1 MDLAGVGIKAR
12 NGFNALHTAAKQ
24 GDLVMPSI

>member
-1 MDLAGVGIKAR
+1 MHLAGVGRKER

-24 GDLVMPSI
+24 GDLIMPPK